1 MQKSWFGQTTS
12 QNSIRYTGAAVCLV
26 LIFTILFRLR
36 SGSDAE
42 LAIHNPL
49 KAHGSSNVVK
59 HKFLSVIQNSTLGF
73 GKIFAINLPERTD
86 HHDGLVLASS
96 VSAMHIEFVAGVHG
110 DAVLDKALPAKHAEG
125 LTPAI
130 KGSWRAHI
138 NAISQVLEQN
148 LESALIME
156 DDIDWDIR
164 LKDQLQDFA
173 LSTHHILSTSRE
185 AGTTQLRDITLSS
198 IPSPS
203 P

>member
-12 QNSIRYTGAAVCLV
+12 QTSIRYTGAALCLV
-26 LIFTILFRLR
+26 LILTILFHLP

-42 LAIHNPL
+42 LAFHNPL
-49 KAHGSSNVVK
+49 TAQGFSNAVK
-59 HKFLSVIQNSTLGF
+59 HKFLSLIQNSTLGF
-73 GKIFAINLPERTD
+73 EKIFAINLPERTD
-86 HHDGLVLASS
+86 HHDGLVLAAS

-110 DAVLDKALPAKHAEG
+110 DAVLNKVLPAKHAEG
-125 LTPAI
+125 LTPAT